1 MINTNCI
8 FESNLLDI
16 LTIISIGQT
25 QKSLM
30 YFYFNRISTNSITI
44 SLVILSW
51 DAFYCILLKFEYK

>member
-44 SLVILSW
+44 SFVILSW
-51 DAFYCILLKFEYK
+51 DAFYWILLKFEYK